1 MPYRFNWFRLFG
13 LSIILNAFFSMMV
26 VIGDDVEFLL
36 NQVADLLAQTH
47 IGYTNPLIHSPIYWL
62 GVISMHAC
70 MRNR

>member
-1 MPYRFNWFRLFG
+1 
-13 LSIILNAFFSMMV
+13 MMV